1 MRFPLSISE
10 TVERAIAARAP
21 VVALETTL
29 VTHGLPHPDGIRVG
43 SELEDAIRQRG
54 AVPATIGVL
63 DGTVRVGLSSSE
75 LERLATASEVAKVN
89 LSNLAF
95 QIARGGPGSTTV
107 AATMLAA
114 YRAGIRV
121 FATGGIGGVHRGAA
135 DTGDVSADLTALA
148 RIPIAV
154 ICAGA
159 KAILDLPKTV
169 EMLETL
175 GVPVLGYRT
184 DEFPAFYR
192 RASGLGV
199 DGRCDDAASLA
210 AAVRMHLALET
221 GTGVLVGNPIP
232 IEQELPA
239 QTYDRA
245 LTGAVADAERTGIRG
260 RGVTPFLLD
269 RMRVL
274 TGGESVEVNR
284 ALLLNN
290 ARLAADLAVA
300 LATS

>member
-1 MRFPLSISE
+1 MRASRRRSS
-10 TVERAIAARAP
+10 
-21 VVALETTL
+21 
-29 VTHGLPHPDGIRVG
+29 THGLPHPDGIRVAR
-43 SELEDAIRQRG
+43 ELEDAIRQRG

-63 DGTVRVGLSSSE
+63 DGTVRVGLSSGE
-75 LERLATASEVAKVN
+75 LERLATSSGVAKVN

-95 QIARGGPGSTTV
+95 ISPAAGTHRPPSRPRCLPRTGLASGCLQPEASAAFIAVPPTP
-107 AATMLAA
+107 ATCLP
-114 YRAGIRV
+114 I
-121 FATGGIGGVHRGAA
+121 
-135 DTGDVSADLTALA
+135 TALA

-159 KAILDLPKTV
+159 KAVLDLPKTV

-192 RASGLGV
+192 RGSGLRV
-199 DGRCDDAASLA
+199 DGRCEDAAALA

-232 IEQELPA
+232 AEHELPA
-239 QTYDRA
+239 ETYTRA
-245 LTGAVADAERTGIRG
+245 LAEALSDAERAGVRG
-260 RGVTPFLLD
+260 RDVTPFLLD